1 MNPPRRIDSRS
12 IGSPDEEDVEVI
24 EQLEHL
30 DDIVFPAIDG
40 DQAALEQAAP
50 AWNKVLTTLGPE
62 TVQETRNQYLRY
74 AQSTWKFLCRQTIH
88 QPERILAVL
97 KIILLLTSDDGS

>member
-1 MNPPRRIDSRS
+1 MNLPRTQVSQS
-12 IGSPDEEDVEVI
+12 LCSPQEENVEVI

-40 DQAALEQAAP
+40 DQAALEQAGP
-50 AWNKVLTTLGPE
+50 AWKKVLSTLGPE
-62 TVQETRNQYLRY
+62 TVQETRHQYLRY
-74 AQSTWKFLCRQTIH
+74 ARSTWEFLCRQTMH